1 MLGRTPEGAAPRP
14 RHLKPRFKQLG
25 SIPPVAGGMTIRLTL
40 IAVLM
45 SLVVAAPASAKY
57 RVGLGEQKPEMFQT
71 ASWQSLK
78 LKRVRYLVPWDY
90 AKAQWQRDAVNHY
103 MTQARLARQ
112 DVLVTFTAKSGC
124 YSAKGRYSKRKAC
137 RAPSTRAYR
146 KAFLAFDKAY
156 PWVKTYSAWN
166 EINHKSQPTFKS
178 PRKAASYYNVLRKY
192 TRKKKI
198 RVMAADMLDTGNM
211 GRYLAAFKRKAKG
224 SPKLWGLH
232 NYGDVN
238 RRRTKYTKQM
248 LRSVPGEVWLTE
260 TGGIVKLL
268 PSFKRSPKRA
278 AARTKGMFRLVN
290 RYDTRR
296 RGMRSKITRLFV
308 YTFYG
313 ESSSARFDAGLVNPD
328 GSPRPAFN
336 VFKKNARKHR

>member
-1 MLGRTPEGAAPRP
+1 
-14 RHLKPRFKQLG
+14 
-25 SIPPVAGGMTIRLTL
+25 MTFRLAL
-40 IAVLM
+40 IAALL
-45 SLVVAAPASAKY
+45 SLVAAAPASAKY
-57 RVGLGEQKPEMFQT
+57 RVGVGEQKTEMF
-71 ASWQSLK
+71 ANPAWQSLK

-90 AKAQWQRDAVNHY
+90 AKVGWQRDAVNHY
-103 MTQARLARQ
+103 MTQARLAKQ

-124 YSAKGRYSKRKAC
+124 YSAKGRYSKKKRC
-137 RAPSTRAYR
+137 RAPSKRAYR

-156 PWVKTYSAWN
+156 PWVRTYSAWN

-178 PRKAASYYNVLRKY
+178 PRKAAGYYNILRRY
-192 TRKKKI
+192 TRKKKF
-198 RVMAADMLDTGNM
+198 RAMAADMLDTGNM
-211 GRYLAAFKRKAKG
+211 SRYLRTFKRYAKG
-224 SPKLWGLH
+224 RPKLWGLH

-268 PSFKRSPKRA
+268 PSFKRSTSRAKKRTA
-278 AARTKGMFRLVN
+278 GMFKLVN

-313 ESSSARFDAGLVNPD
+313 EERSARFDAGLVNPD
-328 GSPRPAFN
+328 GSPRPAFR
-336 VFKKNARKHR
+336 VFKKHARRHR